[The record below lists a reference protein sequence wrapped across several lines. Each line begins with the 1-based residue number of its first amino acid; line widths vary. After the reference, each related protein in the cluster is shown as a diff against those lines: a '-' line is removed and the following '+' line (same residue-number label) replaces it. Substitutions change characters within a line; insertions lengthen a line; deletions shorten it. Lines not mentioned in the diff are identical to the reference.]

1 MSEYLPASPERSANA
16 ALIELF
22 LDGSHV
28 PFATY
33 RPPAV
38 VTLDTRALEDGP
50 HTLQIRATDALGKVG
65 RRSITFR
72 VQNGP
77 GITITGLRE
86 GSLVGGTVEIAVNA
100 FGGDE
105 PFDPHR
111 AESLGPVPVWV
122 WVMCSI
128 VVLWAAWYGI
138 EFFATPPQFANTAT
152 YAANPGALSAA
163 RPAPAGANAAPAYS
177 GKGSAGG
184 FDYAASGASVFVANC
199 ASCHGAS
206 GTGVPGVFPPLAH
219 DPVVASKDPAQHIM
233 IVLKGLQ
240 GKPIGGKTYSAQMPP
255 FLQLSDADIAAV
267 IDHERTSWGNQAP
280 TVTPDDVKRARG
292 R

>member
-1 MSEYLPASPERSANA
+1 MSGYLAAPHEPSENA
-16 ALIELF
+16 AFIELF
-22 LDGSHV
+22 LDGSLT

-38 VTLDTRALEDGP
+38 FPLDTRSLEDGP
-50 HTLQIRATDALGKVG
+50 HTLQIRATDTLGKIG
-65 RRSITFR
+65 RRSITFM

-77 GITITGLRE
+77 GITLTGLRE

-100 FGGDE
+100 FGGQE

-111 AESLGPVPVWV
+111 AESLGPIPVWV
-122 WVMCSI
+122 WVMCSS
-128 VVLWAAWYGI
+128 VVLWAAWYAI
-138 EFFATPPQFANTAT
+138 EFFPTPPQFANTAT
-152 YAANPGALSAA
+152 YAANPGAVSAMQA
-163 RPAPAGANAAPAYS
+163 APAGANAAPAYS

-184 FDYAASGASVFVANC
+184 FDYAASGASVFAANC
-199 ASCHGAS
+199 ASCHGAG
-206 GTGVPGVFPPLAH
+206 GTGVPGVFPSLAN
-219 DPVVASKDPAQHIM
+219 DPVVTSKNPAQHIT

-240 GKPIGGKTYSAQMPP
+240 GKAIGGKTYSAQMPP
-255 FLQLSDADIAAV
+255 FSQLSDADIAAA

-292 R
+292 H

>member
-1 MSEYLPASPERSANA
+1 MSDFLAPPEPSGKA

-22 LDGSHV
+22 LDGSHT

-38 VTLDTRALEDGP
+38 VNLDTRPLEDGP
-50 HTLQIRATDALGKVG
+50 HTLQIRATDTLGKVG
-65 RRSITFR
+65 RRSMAFT
-72 VQNGP
+72 VKNGP
-77 GITITGLRE
+77 GITVTGLRE
-86 GSLVGGTVEIAVNA
+86 GSLVGGTIEIAVNA
-100 FGGDE
+100 FGGQE

-111 AESLGPVPVWV
+111 AESLGPIPVWI

-128 VVLWAAWYGI
+128 VVLWAAWYAI
-138 EFFATPPQFANTAT
+138 ELFPIPPQFANTAT
-152 YAANPGALSAA
+152 YAANPGAVSAA
-163 RPAPAGANAAPAYS
+163 QAAPAGANAAPAYS

-184 FDYAASGASVFVANC
+184 FDYAASGANVFAANC

-206 GTGVPGVFPPLAH
+206 GTGVPGVFPPLAN
-219 DPVVASKDPAQHIM
+219 DPVVTSKDPAQHIM

-240 GKPIGGKTYSAQMPP
+240 GKPIGGKTYAAQMPP
-255 FLQLSDADIAAV
+255 FSQLSDADIAAV

-292 R
+292 H

>member
-1 MSEYLPASPERSANA
+1 MSES

-22 LDGSHV
+22 LDGSDT
-28 PFATY
+28 PFAKY
-33 RPPAV
+33 RPPTV
-38 VTLDTRALEDGP
+38 FTLDTRSLEDGP
-50 HTLQIRATDALGKVG
+50 HTLQIRAIDALGKVG
-65 RRSITFR
+65 YRSVTFT

-77 GITITGLRE
+77 GITLTGLRE

-100 FGGDE
+100 FGGNE

-111 AESLGPVPVWV
+111 AESLGPIPVWI
-122 WVMCSI
+122 WVMCSL

-138 EFFATPPQFANTAT
+138 EFFATPPEFANTAT

-163 RPAPAGANAAPAYS
+163 QPAPAGANAAPAYS

-184 FDYAASGASVFVANC
+184 FDYAASGASVFAANC
-199 ASCHGAS
+199 ASCHGAG
-206 GTGVPGVFPPLAH
+206 GTGVPGAFPALAN
-219 DPVVASKDPAQHIM
+219 DPVVTANDPAQHIR

-240 GKPIGGKTYSAQMPP
+240 GKSIGGKAYSAAMPP
-255 FLQLSDADIAAV
+255 FSQLSDADIAAV
-267 IDHERTSWGNQAP
+267 IDHERTSWRNQAP
-280 TVTPDDVKRARG
+280 TVTPDDVKRARE